1 MNSLQTILSEQSI
14 TVDELVR
21 ESVRIEQITPRDR
34 QLRLARKVHRRSAQG
49 SSYADAG
56 IEKPRSGAPL
66 RAHMIE
72 RALRGGPV
80 SRKQR
85 AKILRALNNALER
98 RGEQPVATAE
108 LALPSSPAA
117 IRHEY

>member
-1 MNSLQTILSEQSI
+1 MNSLQTIFSEQSI

-34 QLRLARKVHRRSAQG
+34 QLRLARKIHRRNAQG
-49 SSYADAG
+49 TSYADAG

-66 RAHMIE
+66 HAHMVE
-72 RALRGGPV
+72 RALRGGRV

-85 AKILRALNNALER
+85 AKILRALNNALLR
-98 RGEQPVATAE
+98 RGQRPVATAE
-108 LALPSSPAA
+108 LVLTGSSAA
-117 IRHEY
+117 TRP